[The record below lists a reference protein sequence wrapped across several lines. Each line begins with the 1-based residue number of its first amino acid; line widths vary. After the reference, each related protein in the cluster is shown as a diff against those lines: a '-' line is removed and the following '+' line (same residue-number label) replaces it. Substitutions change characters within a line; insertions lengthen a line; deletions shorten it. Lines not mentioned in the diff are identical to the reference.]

1 MHEMAAVGDVLDAVV
16 ASVAEHQPCRV
27 DVVRVRRGSSFSED
41 ALLQGF
47 EILTA
52 GTALEGARLEVEVV
66 NRFVECACGRSRV
79 VTADDLL
86 GHVWVCPI
94 CGHAEEIDEHADLEL
109 LDVTLTPLAM
119 LAPAPAGS
127 R

>member
-1 MHEMAAVGDVLDAVV
+1 MHELSAVGDMLDAVT
-16 ASVAEHQPCRV
+16 ASVAGHQPCRV
-27 DVVRVRRGSSFSED
+27 DVVRVRRGSTFSED

-47 EILTA
+47 ETLVA
-52 GTALEGARLEVEVV
+52 GTALEGARLEVELI
-66 NRFVECACGRSRV
+66 NRFVECGCGRSPV

-86 GHVWVCPI
+86 GHLWVCPV

-109 LDVTLTPLAM
+109 IDVTLTPLETV
-119 LAPAPAGS
+119 APAPAGS

>member
-1 MHEMAAVGDVLDAVV
+1 MHEMAAVSDVLDAVV
-16 ASVAEHQPCRV
+16 ASVAEHHPCRV

-52 GTALEGARLEVEVV
+52 GTVLEGARLEVEVL
-66 NRFVECACGRSRV
+66 NRFVECACGRSRL

-86 GHVWVCPI
+86 GHLWVCPI
-94 CGHAEEIDEHADLEL
+94 CGHAEEIDENADLEL
-109 LDVTLTPLAM
+109 IDVTLTPLAM
-119 LAPAPAGS
+119 AAPAPAGS